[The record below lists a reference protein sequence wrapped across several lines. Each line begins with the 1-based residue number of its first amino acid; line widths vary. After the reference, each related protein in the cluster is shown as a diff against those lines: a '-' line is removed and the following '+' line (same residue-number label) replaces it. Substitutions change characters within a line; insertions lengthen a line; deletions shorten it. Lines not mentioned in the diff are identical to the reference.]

1 LLFFSVLFPFL
12 SLKPLLLM
20 FLDLNI
26 PVDNDDKFAHMQM
39 AALANAL
46 VELGYDG
53 CAYNVTL
60 KNKVPKDHVCNI
72 QPLALSATEATG
84 RQLSGSSMLR
94 LQADA
99 RGFRQLR
106 RLTVLLEETTHLHT
120 LNPSNPAL
128 KQYDVV
134 AVQPSDERTFQQACT
149 GLDVDV
155 ISIDFTQ
162 RLPYHLKLQH
172 VQQAVERGVYFE
184 ICYSPMIKD
193 ASCRRNLISNSMSLL
208 RACKR
213 SNVFMSSAASRAFDM
228 RGPYDVMNLGCLFG
242 LHPSSARAVVGHNP
256 AAVLACGF
264 ANRKTFRGA
273 ASMEFDAVAPP
284 EIQPSQA
291 QGQKRPPASAGSG
304 KGKQSRADSDDFV
317 GLADGSSSDDSD

>member
-1 LLFFSVLFPFL
+1 
-12 SLKPLLLM
+12 M

-26 PVDNDDKFAHMQM
+26 PVDNDDKFAPMQM

-60 KNKVPKDHVCNI
+60 KNKVPKDHICNI
-72 QPLALSATEATG
+72 QPLALSSSEAQG
-84 RQLSGSSMLR
+84 RQLSGSSLLR

-106 RLTVLLEETTHLHT
+106 RLTVLLDDMAHVHT
-120 LNPSNPAL
+120 LSANNPAL
-128 KQYDVV
+128 KQYDVI
-134 AVQPSDERTFQQACT
+134 AVQPCDERTFQQACT
-149 GLDVDV
+149 SMDVDV

-162 RLPYHLKLQH
+162 RLPYHLKLAL
-172 VQQAVERGVYFE
+172 VQQAVERGVFFE

-193 ASCRRNLISNSMSLL
+193 ASCRRNLISNSISLL

-213 SNVFMSSAASRAFDM
+213 SNVFMSSAASRAFDL

-242 LHPSSARAVVGHNP
+242 LHPSAARAVVDHNP
-256 AAVLACGF
+256 GAVLSCGF

-273 ASMEFDAVAPP
+273 ASIEFDAAAPQ
-284 EIQPSQA
+284 ELKPSQSK
-291 QGQKRPPASAGSG
+291 GGKRAPAAAVSG
-304 KGKQSRADSDDFV
+304 KTKQRREESGDFIGIGGASFSGDSD
-317 GLADGSSSDDSD
+317 

>member
-1 LLFFSVLFPFL
+1 
-12 SLKPLLLM
+12 M

-39 AALANAL
+39 AALAGTL

-72 QPLALSATEATG
+72 QPLALSASEATG
-84 RQLSGSSMLR
+84 RQLSGSSLLR
-94 LQADA
+94 LQAGA

-106 RLTVLLEETTHLHT
+106 RVTVLLEDTTQLHT
-120 LNPSNPAL
+120 LSATNPAL

-134 AVQPSDERTFQQACT
+134 AVQPCDERTFQQACT

-155 ISIDFTQ
+155 ISVDFTQ

-193 ASCRRNLISNSMSLL
+193 ASCRRNLISNSMALL

-213 SNVFMSSAASRAFDM
+213 SNVFMSSAASRAFDL

-242 LHPSSARAVVGHNP
+242 LHPSAARAVVDHNP
-256 AAVLACGF
+256 AAVLSCGF
-264 ANRKTFRGA
+264 ANRKTYRGA
-273 ASMEFDAVAPP
+273 SSVEFDTVAPP
-284 EIQPSQA
+284 ELKPA
-291 QGQKRPPASAGSG
+291 RGKGEKRPLSAAGHR
-304 KGKQSRADSDDFV
+304 KGKQRREESDGFI
-317 GLADGSSSDDSD
+317 GLCAGSASDDSD

>member
-1 LLFFSVLFPFL
+1 
-12 SLKPLLLM
+12 M

-26 PVDNDDKFAHMQM
+26 PVDNDDKFSHMQM
-39 AALANAL
+39 AALANTL

-60 KNKVPKDHVCNI
+60 KNKVPKDHICNVS
-72 QPLALSATEATG
+72 PLALAGGEAVG
-84 RQLSGSSMLR
+84 RQLAGSSLLR

-106 RLTVLLEETTHLHT
+106 RLTVLLEDTTHVHSL
-120 LNPSNPAL
+120 SAANPAL
-128 KQYDVV
+128 KQYDIV

-155 ISIDFTQ
+155 ISIDFSQ

-193 ASCRRNLISNSMSLL
+193 TSCRRNLISNAMSLL

-213 SNVFMSSAASRAFDM
+213 SNVFMSSAATRAFDL
-228 RGPYDVMNLGCLFG
+228 RGPYDIMNLSCLFG
-242 LHPSSARAVVGHNP
+242 LHPSAARAVVAHNP
-256 AAVLACGF
+256 ATVLSCGF
-264 ANRKTFRGA
+264 SSRKTFRGA
-273 ASMEFDAVAPP
+273 ASIEFDAAPFP
-284 EIQPSQA
+284 ELKPTRTKNEKRSISSPS
-291 QGQKRPPASAGSG
+291 SG
-304 KGKQSRADSDDFV
+304 KCKQHRAGGDDFI
-317 GLADGSSSDDSD
+317 GLEDGSSFHDSD

>member
-1 LLFFSVLFPFL
+1 
-12 SLKPLLLM
+12 M

-26 PVDNDDKFAHMQM
+26 PVDNDDKFSHMQM
-39 AALANAL
+39 AALANTL

-72 QPLALSATEATG
+72 QPLALNASEATG

-106 RLTVLLEETTHLHT
+106 RLTVLLDDTAHLHT
-120 LNPSNPAL
+120 LSATNPAL
-128 KQYDVV
+128 KQYDVF

-172 VQQAVERGVYFE
+172 VKQAVDRGVYFE

-193 ASCRRNLISNSMSLL
+193 AGCRRNLISNSMSLL
-208 RACKR
+208 RACKC
-213 SNVFMSSAASRAFDM
+213 SNVFMSSAASRAFDL

-242 LHPSSARAVVGHNP
+242 LHPSASRAVVDHNP
-256 AAVLACGF
+256 TAVLSCGF

-273 ASMEFDAVAPP
+273 ASIEFDAVAPP
-284 EIQPSQA
+284 ELQPSQA
-291 QGQKRPPASAGSG
+291 KGEKRRRAAASAGQ
-304 KGKQSRADSDDFV
+304 GKQRREEGDGFI
-317 GLADGSSSDDSD
+317 GLGGGSSSDDSD

>member
-1 LLFFSVLFPFL
+1 
-12 SLKPLLLM
+12 M

-60 KNKVPKDHVCNI
+60 KNKVPKDHVCNV
-72 QPLALSATEATG
+72 QPLALVASEAVG

-94 LQADA
+94 LQAEA

-106 RLTVLLEETTHLHT
+106 RLTVLLEETTHVHT
-120 LNPSNPAL
+120 LSSSNPAL

-134 AVQPSDERTFQQACT
+134 AVQPTDERTFQQACT

-193 ASCRRNLISNSMSLL
+193 ASCRRNLISNAMSLL

-213 SNVFMSSAASRAFDM
+213 SNVFMSSAASRAFDL

-242 LHPSSARAVVGHNP
+242 LHPSAARAVLGHNP
-256 AAVLACGF
+256 AAVLSCGF

-273 ASMEFDAVAPP
+273 ASIEFDAAPP
-284 EIQPSQA
+284 LELKPSQA
-291 QGQKRPPASAGSG
+291 KREREKRAREVPGAG
-304 KGKQSRADSDDFV
+304 KGKQRREESDDFI
-317 GLADGSSSDDSD
+317 GLGGGGSSDDSD

>member
-1 LLFFSVLFPFL
+1 
-12 SLKPLLLM
+12 M

-26 PVDNDDKFAHMQM
+26 PVDNDDKFAPMQM

-72 QPLALSATEATG
+72 QPLALSSSEALG
-84 RQLSGSSMLR
+84 RQLSGSSLLR

-106 RLTVLLEETTHLHT
+106 RLTVVLDDMAHVHT
-120 LNPSNPAL
+120 LSASNPAL

-134 AVQPSDERTFQQACT
+134 AVQPCDERTFQQACT

-162 RLPYHLKLQH
+162 RLPYHLKLAL

-193 ASCRRNLISNSMSLL
+193 SSCRRNLISNSISLL

-213 SNVFMSSAASRAFDM
+213 SKVFLSSAASRAFDL
-228 RGPYDVMNLGCLFG
+228 RGPYDVINLGCLFG
-242 LHPSSARAVVGHNP
+242 LHPSAARAVVDHNP
-256 AAVLACGF
+256 SAVLSCGF

-273 ASMEFDAVAPP
+273 ASIEFDAAPP
-284 EIQPSQA
+284 QELKQSEA
-291 QGQKRPPASAGSG
+291 KSGKRALAAAGSG
-304 KGKQSRADSDDFV
+304 KCKQRREDSGDFIGMGGTSSSGDSD
-317 GLADGSSSDDSD
+317 

>member
-1 LLFFSVLFPFL
+1 
-12 SLKPLLLM
+12 M

-26 PVDNDDKFAHMQM
+26 PVENDDKFAHMQM
-39 AALANAL
+39 AAMANAL

-72 QPLALSATEATG
+72 HPLALGASDATA
-84 RQLSGSSMLR
+84 RQLSGSSLLR
-94 LQADA
+94 LQAEA

-106 RLTVLLEETTHLHT
+106 RLTVLLDDTAHVHT
-120 LNPSNPAL
+120 LSASNPAL

-134 AVQPSDERTFQQACT
+134 AVRPCDERTFQQACT

-172 VQQAVERGVYFE
+172 VQQAVERGIYFE

-213 SNVFMSSAASRAFDM
+213 SNVFMSSAASRAFDL

-242 LHPSSARAVVGHNP
+242 LHPSCARTVVATNP
-256 AAVLACGF
+256 AAVLSCGF

-273 ASMEFDAVAPP
+273 ASIEFDAAPLP
-284 EIQPSQA
+284 ELKPLEA
-291 QGQKRPPASAGSG
+291 KAGKRARAGAGCG
-304 KGKQSRADSDDFV
+304 KGKQQRGEESDGFI
-317 GLADGSSSDDSD
+317 GLGGSCSDDSGC

>member
-1 LLFFSVLFPFL
+1 MFF
-12 SLKPLLLM
+12 
-20 FLDLNI
+20 DLNI
-26 PVDNDDKFAHMQM
+26 PVDNDDKFAPMQM

-72 QPLALSATEATG
+72 QPLALSSSEALG
-84 RQLSGSSMLR
+84 RQLSGSSLLR

-106 RLTVLLEETTHLHT
+106 RLTVLLDDMAHVHT
-120 LNPSNPAL
+120 LSATNPAL

-134 AVQPSDERTFQQACT
+134 AVQPCDERTFQQACT
-149 GLDVDV
+149 SLDVDV

-162 RLPYHLKLQH
+162 RLPYHLKLAL

-193 ASCRRNLISNSMSLL
+193 SSCRRNLISNSISLL

-213 SNVFMSSAASRAFDM
+213 SNVFMSSAASRAFDL
-228 RGPYDVMNLGCLFG
+228 RGPYDVMNLGCIFG
-242 LHPSSARAVVGHNP
+242 LHPSAARAVVDHNP
-256 AAVLACGF
+256 SAVLSCGF

-273 ASMEFDAVAPP
+273 ASIEFDAAPP
-284 EIQPSQA
+284 QDLKPVQA
-291 QGQKRPPASAGSG
+291 KGGKRSLVATGKAKCKQRRQDSG
-304 KGKQSRADSDDFV
+304 DCVEFGGTSCSSEAD
-317 GLADGSSSDDSD
+317 

>member
-1 LLFFSVLFPFL
+1 
-12 SLKPLLLM
+12 M

-72 QPLALSATEATG
+72 QPLALGTSEAVG

-94 LQADA
+94 LQAEA

-106 RLTVLLEETTHLHT
+106 RLTVLLEDTTHVHT
-120 LNPSNPAL
+120 LSASNPAL

-134 AVQPSDERTFQQACT
+134 AVQPTDERTFQQACT

-162 RLPYHLKLQH
+162 RLSYHLKLQH

-193 ASCRRNLISNSMSLL
+193 ASCRRNLISNGMSLL

-242 LHPSSARAVVGHNP
+242 LHPSAARAVVGHNP
-256 AAVLACGF
+256 AAVLSCGF

-273 ASMEFDAVAPP
+273 ASIEFDAAPP
-284 EIQPSQA
+284 QELKPPQA
-291 QGQKRPPASAGSG
+291 KFDKKRGREAAVAGKS
-304 KGKQSRADSDDFV
+304 KQRREESDGFI
-317 GLADGSSSDDSD
+317 GLGGAGSSDDAD

>member
-1 LLFFSVLFPFL
+1 
-12 SLKPLLLM
+12 M

-26 PVDNDDKFAHMQM
+26 PVDNDDKFSHMQM
-39 AALANAL
+39 AALANTL

-60 KNKVPKDHVCNI
+60 KNKVPKDHICNVS
-72 QPLALSATEATG
+72 PLALAGGEAVG
-84 RQLSGSSMLR
+84 RQLAGSSLLR

-106 RLTVLLEETTHLHT
+106 RLTVLLEDTTHVHSL
-120 LNPSNPAL
+120 SAANPAL
-128 KQYDVV
+128 KQYDIV

-155 ISIDFTQ
+155 ISIDFSQ

-193 ASCRRNLISNSMSLL
+193 TSCRRNLISNAMSLL

-213 SNVFMSSAASRAFDM
+213 SNVFMSSAATRAFDL
-228 RGPYDVMNLGCLFG
+228 RGPYDIMNLSCLFG
-242 LHPSSARAVVGHNP
+242 LHPSAARAVVAHNP
-256 AAVLACGF
+256 ATVLSCGF
-264 ANRKTFRGA
+264 SSRKTFRGA
-273 ASMEFDAVAPP
+273 ASIEFDAAPP
-284 EIQPSQA
+284 QDLKPVQA
-291 QGQKRPPASAGSG
+291 KGGKRSLVATGKAKCKQRRQDSG
-304 KGKQSRADSDDFV
+304 DCVEFGGTSCSSEAD
-317 GLADGSSSDDSD
+317 